1 MLQTNEKLLIYRGYE
16 LADLTTLAQ
25 ENSILWN
32 HVPMPPI
39 YLIDNWPVKSVVISP
54 DGRYVAIA
62 GKRGL
67 AHYSINSGRWKTFV
81 NEKMEH
87 SFHVRGGMCWYHHIL
102 IAAVECDGVYEVS
115 LPWVCVVYDYS
126 DNGQIRLYS
135 RETDLD
141 NTHLLHIETLPA
153 PIVLISLVGY
163 DSLLAYTLD
172 NILYHYVITPTKDT
186 VKLIQVGQLTFHGII
201 RSPSRVRGLSWILP
215 EEQILEG
222 DPARDVTV
230 ASVLFLVDGKLALLQ
245 PGSGEGGEVKYEM
258 RVLEKNVEYYCLM
271 RDQPLQFVQSE
282 ATGNHTPI
290 EMLPSGNGRIKEGLR
305 DSLWIFDGKDLKAWV
320 DVLEVMQSARRGSRE
335 LPTTIKVGVDFY
347 PMSILLSKGIILG
360 IESELVQR
368 RDINFSYLKFSTR
381 VGPRLP
387 VNSCH
392 QTNH

>member
-1 MLQTNEKLLIYRGYE
+1 M
-16 LADLTTLAQ
+16 
-25 ENSILWN
+25 
-32 HVPMPPI
+32 
-39 YLIDNWPVKSVVISP
+39 
-54 DGRYVAIA
+54 
-62 GKRGL
+62 
-67 AHYSINSGRWKTFV
+67 
-81 NEKMEH
+81 
-87 SFHVRGGMCWYHHIL
+87 
-102 IAAVECDGVYEVS
+102 
-115 LPWVCVVYDYS
+115 YDYS
-126 DNGQIRLYS
+126 DIKQIRLYS

-141 NTHLLHIETLPA
+141 NSLFLHVETLPA
-153 PIVLISLVGY
+153 PIILISLVGY

-271 RDQPLQFVQSE
+271 RDQPLQFVQSGD
-282 ATGNHTPI
+282 TLNHTPI
-290 EMLPSGNGRIKEGLR
+290 EMLTSGNGKIKEGLR

-320 DVLEVMQSARRGSRE
+320 DVQEVMQSARGESRE
-335 LPTTIKVGVDFY
+335 LPTAVKVGVDFY

-381 VGPRLP
+381 VGPHFSA
-387 VNSCH
+387 NSCH
-392 QTNH
+392 

>member
-1 MLQTNEKLLIYRGYE
+1 MRLVPGTSDTI
-16 LADLTTLAQ
+16 DF
-25 ENSILWN
+25 ILKK
-32 HVPMPPI
+32 H
-39 YLIDNWPVKSVVISP
+39 
-54 DGRYVAIA
+54 
-62 GKRGL
+62 
-67 AHYSINSGRWKTFV
+67 
-81 NEKMEH
+81 E
-87 SFHVRGGMCWYHHIL
+87 
-102 IAAVECDGVYEVS
+102 
-115 LPWVCVVYDYS
+115 
-126 DNGQIRLYS
+126 QIRLYS

-141 NTHLLHIETLPA
+141 NSLLLHVETLPS

-245 PGSGEGGEVKYEM
+245 PGSGEDGEVKYEM

-271 RDQPLQFVQSE
+271 RDQPLQFVSQPGDAVSQ
-282 ATGNHTPI
+282 TPV
-290 EMLPSGNGRIKEGLR
+290 EMLSSGNGKIREGLR

-320 DVLEVMQSARRGSRE
+320 DVQEVMRLARGESRE
-335 LPTTIKVGVDFY
+335 LPLAVQVGVDFY

-368 RDINFSYLKFSTR
+368 RDINFSYLIFSTR
-381 VGPRLP
+381 VCAISIGVLGWGEADSI
-387 VNSCH
+387 V
-392 QTNH
+392 